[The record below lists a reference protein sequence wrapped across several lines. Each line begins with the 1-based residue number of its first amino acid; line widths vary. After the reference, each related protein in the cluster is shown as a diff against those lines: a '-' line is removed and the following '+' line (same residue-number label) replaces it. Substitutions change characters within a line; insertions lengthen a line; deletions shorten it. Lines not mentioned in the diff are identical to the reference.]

1 MINKD
6 YQEIHDK
13 EIHDKEE
20 MFIKIKALI
29 ISDHFEVAENLIRT
43 AIMTFPHAPEP
54 HNLFGILL
62 EKMDEHSMAMK
73 HFRIALEL
81 DPMYLPARHNLECYG
96 TFFSKGNCAY
106 DETDCV
112 NEVSD
117 DDDYKVNYDK
127 RGIGHIIRRE

>member
-1 MINKD
+1 MNKD
-6 YQEIHDK
+6 YQEVNDK
-13 EIHDKEE
+13 EKLLL
-20 MFIKIKALI
+20 KIKSLI
-29 ISDHFEVAENLIRT
+29 RSDHFEEGENLIRT
-43 AIMTFPHAPEP
+43 AIMAYPHAPEP

-96 TFFSKGNCAY
+96 TFFSKGSCAY
-106 DETDCV
+106 DEADCITDGS
-112 NEVSD
+112 ND

-127 RGIGHIIRRE
+127 NGIGHIIRRE